1 MISEQSD
8 GTAPATMS
16 AQLAALGPFFAVEFH
31 DPRKRDQAWRP
42 MSELLDD
49 PSVLDARV
57 AAVRGF
63 LAGGTSQNPH
73 SFELRVAASIVHL
86 GLVARVIA
94 PLFATTLVDGRV
106 PAVSLRDLRW
116 QPTLGSTF
124 PLSMPYPESD
134 TPRSTR
140 PTGPTTILDGAV
152 AELLPLAARFGVS
165 VHILRGN
172 VASALGGAVNALSAV
187 RPDLAPA
194 ARLQL
199 NRLIDQPM
207 LAGSAHLE
215 PEGGL
220 RRHSCCLI
228 YRATPGKDGAL
239 CGDCALAPGHIERRR

>member
-8 GTAPATMS
+8 GTAPVSVS

-31 DPRKRDQAWRP
+31 DPGQPDAAWRP
-42 MSELLDD
+42 MAELLDD
-49 PSVLDARV
+49 PDVLDARV

-63 LAGGTSQNPH
+63 LADGTGQHPDAV
-73 SFELRVAASIVHL
+73 ELRVAASIVHL

-94 PLFATTLVDGRV
+94 PLFAMTLIDGRV
-106 PAVSLRDLRW
+106 PTVSVRDLRW
-116 QPTLGSTF
+116 QPTLGSMF
-124 PLSMPYPESD
+124 PLSLPSPKPD
-134 TPRSTR
+134 TAAPA
-140 PTGPTTILDGAV
+140 TILEGAV
-152 AELLPLAARFGVS
+152 AELLPLMARFGVS

-172 VASALGGAVNALSAV
+172 VASALGGAVTALGAA

-199 NRLIDQPM
+199 SGLIDQPM

-215 PEGGL
+215 PAGGL

-239 CGDCALAPGHIERRR
+239 CGDCALAPGHAERRS